1 MTRKTHLLIVD
12 DEESI
17 LFSLKRLLEGHGFDV
32 TTAVDGTSALCLLK
46 SKKKEQHPIHAL
58 ILDVRLPDMLGTDI
72 LRQAKQFDP
81 SLVVLMITG
90 HGNVPEAVSSLH
102 AGAAD
107 YMLKPFSIEE
117 ILARLQ
123 RAFEIPTAVAKTG
136 AKSQTAADP
145 SWAIGPN
152 LQMRDLLHAVDRIAR
167 SPATTVLICGETG
180 TGKELVARRLHTLSA
195 RHERPF
201 VEINAAALSR
211 ELLESE
217 LFGHEAGS
225 FTGAT
230 KTKRGL
236 FEAAQGGTLFLDEI
250 GDMELGIQAKL
261 LRALQERKVRRVG
274 AVEHIDV
281 DVRFVAATNKD
292 LAVEVK
298 EGRFREDLFYRLNVV
313 TLQVPPLRD
322 RLDDLEILV
331 EFWTQKLGH
340 DLGLGAKTVAASA
353 IEKLSKHNWP
363 GNIRELRN
371 VLERALLLECSSEQ
385 VTASDFSF
393 LDCAQKL

>member
-1 MTRKTHLLIVD
+1 MTRKPHLLIVD

-17 LFSLKRLLEGHGFDV
+17 LFSLQRLLEGHGFQVSIAQDG
-32 TTAVDGTSALCLLK
+32 TTAVGLLK
-46 SKKKEQHPIHAL
+46 SKKRESDPIEAL
-58 ILDVRLPDMLGTDI
+58 VLDVQLPDMLGTDI
-72 LRQAKQFDP
+72 LREAKQLFPD
-81 SLVVLMITG
+81 LVVLMITG

-107 YMLKPFSIEE
+107 YILKPFSVEE
-117 ILARLQ
+117 IVARLQ
-123 RAFEIPTAVAKTG
+123 RALGAPKAMGKRDAKLAAAPDCVWAV
-136 AKSQTAADP
+136 
-145 SWAIGPN
+145 GPN
-152 LQMRDLLHAVDRIAR
+152 PLMHDLLHAVDRVAR

-195 RHERPF
+195 RKDRPF

-230 KTKRGL
+230 KTKKGL
-236 FEAAQGGTLFLDEI
+236 FEAAHGGTLFLDEI

-274 AVEHIDV
+274 AVEHVDV

-292 LAVEVK
+292 LAHEVK

-313 TLQVPPLRD
+313 TLKVPPLRD
-322 RLDDLEILV
+322 RLDDLETLV
-331 EFWTQKLGH
+331 QFWTQKLGA
-340 DLGLGAKTVAASA
+340 DLGLGHKTVATSA
-353 IEKLSKHNWP
+353 LEKLSQHSWP

-371 VLERALLLECSSEQ
+371 VLERALLLECSGEQ
-385 VTASDFSF
+385 VTARDFAF
-393 LDCAQKL
+393 LDPAP